1 MRWRRVRI
9 ELERALQFR
18 IRAGE
23 VPVEDTLRFAQ
34 VAMRFSILFVERK
47 RLQGC
52 FFRCRV
58 SFEWFYVDIG
68 QKIPNLRDPSP
79 GTRKCRIFLERA
91 LKETER
97 PPQILFAA
105 LVREKEA
112 LQIEFVCLRVPLFM
126 DGKGNGELNLERIND

>member
-34 VAMRFSILFVERK
+34 VAMRFSIFLVERK

-58 SFEWFYVDIG
+58 GVEWFYVDVG

-79 GTRKCRIFLERA
+79 GTRKRWIFLDGA

-97 PPQILFAA
+97 PPQIRFAA
-105 LVREKEA
+105 LVRKIEA
-112 LQIEFVCLRVPLFM
+112 LQIKFVCLRVPLFM
-126 DGKGNGELNLERIND
+126 DGT

>member
-58 SFEWFYVDIG
+58 SVEWFYVDVG

-79 GTRKCRIFLERA
+79 GTRKCRIFLDGP
-91 LKETER
+91 LKEIKR

-105 LVREKEA
+105 LIREKEA
-112 LQIEFVCLRVPLFM
+112 LEIKIIYLGVRLLLG
-126 DGKGNGELNLERIND
+126 GKGNGELDLKRVNN